1 MSPCATVAIE
11 EAPREN
17 AGRGTH
23 RARAWYPRAGLMLP
37 SIESLRCFTAAA
49 KLLNFRAAS
58 RSVALTP
65 AAFGQRIKQLEEQL
79 GTPLFHRTTRSVRL
93 TESGLALL
101 PAAERCLLAAA
112 DCVRTGSAGS
122 RSLAPMDVTIG
133 TRHELGLSWILPQL
147 DALTKAQ
154 PWLRLHLYFGSG
166 ADILMRVRSME
177 IECAVTSSRL
187 TDPKL
192 DSLRLHRE
200 DYVFVGASALL
211 EKRPLEKAKHAAE
224 HTLLDTDVG
233 LSLFR
238 YFRDAPGGGDH
249 LRFGTVVRLGTIE
262 AIRARAIAQAGIAVL
277 PEYLV
282 KKDLAAG
289 RLVRILPSV
298 ALLSD
303 WFRLIF
309 RVDDPRRSIY
319 EQIATQMSAVPLK

>member
-1 MSPCATVAIE
+1 
-11 EAPREN
+11 
-17 AGRGTH
+17 
-23 RARAWYPRAGLMLP
+23 MLP
-37 SIESLRCFTAAA
+37 SLDSLRCFTAAA

-79 GTPLFHRTTRSVRL
+79 GTPLFQRTTRSVRL

-122 RSLAPMDVTIG
+122 RSFAPTDITIG
-133 TRHELGLSWILPQL
+133 TRHELGLSWILPQF
-147 DALTKAQ
+147 DALTKSQ

-177 IECAVTSSRL
+177 IECAITSSRL

-211 EKRPLEKAKHAAE
+211 DKRPLDKAKHAAE

-233 LSLFR
+233 MSLFR

-249 LRFGTVVRLGTIE
+249 LRFGNLIRLGTIE
-262 AIRARAIAQAGIAVL
+262 AIRMRMLAQAGIAVL

-282 KKDLAAG
+282 RKDIAAG
-289 RLVRILPSV
+289 RLARILPSV
-298 ALLSD
+298 TLLSD

-309 RVDDPRRSIY
+309 RTDDPRRSIY
-319 EQIATQMSAVPLK
+319 EQMATQMSEVPLK

>member
-1 MSPCATVAIE
+1 
-11 EAPREN
+11 
-17 AGRGTH
+17 
-23 RARAWYPRAGLMLP
+23 MLP

-79 GTPLFHRTTRSVRL
+79 GAPLFQRTTRSVRL

-112 DCVRTGSAGS
+112 ACARTVASGS

-147 DALTKAQ
+147 DALTKTQ

-200 DYVFVGASALL
+200 DYVFVGAAALL
-211 EKRPLEKAKHAAE
+211 AKTPLTRTKHAAE
-224 HTLLDTDVG
+224 HTLLDTDVS

-249 LRFGTVVRLGTIE
+249 LRFGNVVRLGTIE
-262 AIRARAIAQAGIAVL
+262 AIRVRAIAQAGVAVL
-277 PEYLV
+277 PGYLV

-289 RLVRILPSV
+289 RLVTILPNV

-309 RVDDPRRSIY
+309 RIDDPRRSIY
-319 EQIATQMSAVPLK
+319 EQLAKQLSATPLR

>member
-1 MSPCATVAIE
+1 
-11 EAPREN
+11 
-17 AGRGTH
+17 
-23 RARAWYPRAGLMLP
+23 MLP
-37 SIESLRCFTAAA
+37 SIDSLRCFTAAA
-49 KLLNFRAAS
+49 KLLNFRAAA

-79 GTPLFHRTTRSVRL
+79 GAPLFQRTTRSVRL

-112 DCVRTGSAGS
+112 ECVRVGAAGS

-166 ADILMRVRSME
+166 ADILLRVRSME
-177 IECAVTSSRL
+177 IECCVTSSRL
-187 TDPKL
+187 VDPKL

-200 DYVFVGASALL
+200 DYVFVGATALL
-211 EKRPLEKAKHAAE
+211 EKKPLKRAEDAKE
-224 HTLLDTDVG
+224 HTLLDTDET

-249 LRFGTVVRLGTIE
+249 LQFAHAVRLGTIE
-262 AIRARAIAQAGIAVL
+262 AIRTRVLQHAGVAVL

-282 KKDLAAG
+282 RKDIASGKLTK
-289 RLVRILPSV
+289 ILPSV
-298 ALLSD
+298 ALVHD
-303 WFRLIF
+303 FFRLVF
-309 RVDDPRRSIY
+309 RADDPRRPIY
-319 EQIATQMSAVPLK
+319 EQIAKQMSATPLK

>member
-1 MSPCATVAIE
+1 
-11 EAPREN
+11 
-17 AGRGTH
+17 
-23 RARAWYPRAGLMLP
+23 
-37 SIESLRCFTAAA
+37 
-49 KLLNFRAAS
+49 
-58 RSVALTP
+58 
-65 AAFGQRIKQLEEQL
+65 
-79 GTPLFHRTTRSVRL
+79 
-93 TESGLALL
+93 
-101 PAAERCLLAAA
+101 
-112 DCVRTGSAGS
+112 
-122 RSLAPMDVTIG
+122 MDVTIG
-133 TRHELGLSWILPQL
+133 TRHELGVSWILPQL

-211 EKRPLEKAKHAAE
+211 EKKPLDKTKHAEA

-249 LRFGTVVRLGTIE
+249 LRFGNVMHLGTIE
-262 AIRARAIAQAGIAVL
+262 AIRLRVLAQAGIAVL

-282 KKDLAAG
+282 RKDIASG
-289 RLVRILPSV
+289 RLAKILPNV
-298 ALLSD
+298 ALISD

-309 RVDDPRRSIY
+309 RTDDPRRSIY
-319 EQIATQMSAVPLK
+319 EQMAAQMSEVPLK

>member
-1 MSPCATVAIE
+1 
-11 EAPREN
+11 
-17 AGRGTH
+17 
-23 RARAWYPRAGLMLP
+23 MLP
-37 SIESLRCFTAAA
+37 SLDSLRCFTAAA

-79 GTPLFHRTTRSVRL
+79 GSPLFHRTTRSVRL

-133 TRHELGLSWILPQL
+133 TRHELGISWILPQL
-147 DALTKAQ
+147 DALTKVQ

-166 ADILMRVRSME
+166 ADILLRVRSME

-200 DYVFVGASALL
+200 EYVFVGAAALI

-262 AIRARAIAQAGIAVL
+262 AIRARAIAQAGVAVL

-289 RLVRILPSV
+289 RLVKILPSV
-298 ALLSD
+298 PLLSD

>member
-1 MSPCATVAIE
+1 
-11 EAPREN
+11 
-17 AGRGTH
+17 
-23 RARAWYPRAGLMLP
+23 MLP
-37 SIESLRCFTAAA
+37 SIDSLRCFTAAA

-79 GTPLFHRTTRSVRL
+79 GTPLFQRTTRSVRL

-112 DCVRTGSAGS
+112 DCVRTGAAGS
-122 RSLAPMDVTIG
+122 RSLAPADITIG
-133 TRHELGLSWILPQL
+133 TRHELGLSWILPQF

-154 PWLRLHLYFGSG
+154 PWLRLHLYVGSG

-177 IECAVTSSRL
+177 IECAITSSRL

-200 DYVFVGASALL
+200 DYVFVGAAALL
-211 EKRPLEKAKHAAE
+211 EKKPLEKAKHASG

-233 LSLFR
+233 MALFR

-249 LRFGTVVRLGTIE
+249 LRFGNLVRLGTIE
-262 AIRARAIAQAGIAVL
+262 AIRVRVLAQAGLAVL

-282 KKDLAAG
+282 RKDLAAG
-289 RLVRILPSV
+289 RLARILPSV

-309 RVDDPRRSIY
+309 RADDPRRSIY
-319 EQIATQMSAVPLK
+319 EQMAKQMSEVPLK

>member
-1 MSPCATVAIE
+1 
-11 EAPREN
+11 
-17 AGRGTH
+17 
-23 RARAWYPRAGLMLP
+23 MLP
-37 SIESLRCFTAAA
+37 SIDSLRCFTAAA

-79 GTPLFHRTTRSVRL
+79 GAPLFHRTTRSVRL

-112 DCVRTGSAGS
+112 ECVRTGAAGS

-147 DALTKAQ
+147 DSFTKTQ

-200 DYVFVGASALL
+200 DYVFVGAAALL
-211 EKRPLEKAKHAAE
+211 AQKPLEKAKHAAD

-249 LRFGTVVRLGTIE
+249 LHFGSAVRLGTIE
-262 AIRARAIAQAGIAVL
+262 AIRVRVVAQAGVAVL

-289 RLVRILPSV
+289 RLVKILPGV

-319 EQIATQMSAVPLK
+319 EQMAKQMSTVPLK

>member
-1 MSPCATVAIE
+1 
-11 EAPREN
+11 
-17 AGRGTH
+17 
-23 RARAWYPRAGLMLP
+23 MLP

-49 KLLNFRAAS
+49 KLLNFRAAA
-58 RSVALTP
+58 RSVGLTP
-65 AAFGQRIKQLEEQL
+65 AAFGQRIKQLEGQL
-79 GTPLFHRTTRSVRL
+79 GTSLFQRTTRSVRL
-93 TESGLALL
+93 TEAGLALV
-101 PAAERCLLAAA
+101 PASERCLLAAA
-112 DCVRTGSAGS
+112 DCVRAGS
-122 RSLAPMDVTIG
+122 SGSQSLAPMDVTIG

-147 DALTKAQ
+147 DSLMKAQ

-187 TDPKL
+187 GDPKL

-200 DYVFVGASALL
+200 DYVFVGAASLL
-211 EKRPLEKAKHAAE
+211 ARNPLDKAKHAAS
-224 HTLLDTDVG
+224 HTLLDTDDG

-249 LRFGTVVRLGTIE
+249 LRFGGLVRLGTIE
-262 AIRARAIAQAGIAVL
+262 AIRVRAIAEAGVAVL

-282 KKDLAAG
+282 KKDLNAG
-289 RLVRILPSV
+289 RLKKILPSV

-303 WFRLIF
+303 WFRLVF

-319 EQIATQMSAVPLK
+319 EQMATKMSGVPLK

>member
-1 MSPCATVAIE
+1 
-11 EAPREN
+11 
-17 AGRGTH
+17 
-23 RARAWYPRAGLMLP
+23 MLP
-37 SIESLRCFTAAA
+37 SIDSLRCFTAAA
-49 KLLNFRAAS
+49 KLLNFRAAA

-79 GTPLFHRTTRSVRL
+79 GAPLFQRTTRSVRL

-101 PAAERCLLAAA
+101 PAAERCLLAAG
-112 DCVRTGSAGS
+112 DCVRAGS
-122 RSLAPMDVTIG
+122 GGSRALAPMDVTIG

-147 DALTKAQ
+147 DTLMKVQ
-154 PWLRLHLYFGSG
+154 PWLQLHLYFGSG

-200 DYVFVGASALL
+200 DYVFVGAAALL
-211 EKRPLEKAKHAAE
+211 EKKPLEKPKHAAA
-224 HTLLDTDVG
+224 HTLLDTDIG

-238 YFRDAPGGGDH
+238 YFRDAPSGGDN
-249 LRFGTVVRLGTIE
+249 LRFASVAHLGTIE
-262 AIRARAIAQAGIAVL
+262 AIRIRALAQAGVAVL

-282 KKDLAAG
+282 RKDLAAG
-289 RLVRILPSV
+289 RLARILPGV

-303 WFRLIF
+303 WFRLVF
-309 RVDDPRRSIY
+309 RTDDPRRSVY
-319 EQIATQMSAVPLK
+319 EQIAAQMSQVPLK

>member
-1 MSPCATVAIE
+1 
-11 EAPREN
+11 
-17 AGRGTH
+17 
-23 RARAWYPRAGLMLP
+23 MLP
-37 SIESLRCFTAAA
+37 SIDSLRCFTAAA
-49 KLLNFRAAS
+49 KLLNFRAAA

-79 GTPLFHRTTRSVRL
+79 GAPLFQRTTRSVRL

-101 PAAERCLLAAA
+101 PAAERCLLAAG
-112 DCVRTGSAGS
+112 DCVRAGAAGS

-147 DALTKAQ
+147 DGLTKLQ

-187 TDPKL
+187 TDPIL

-200 DYVFVGASALL
+200 DYVFVGATALL
-211 EKRPLEKAKHAAE
+211 DKKPLDKAKHASA

-238 YFRDAPGGGDH
+238 YFRDAPSGGDH
-249 LRFGTVVRLGTIE
+249 LRFGSVVRLGTIE
-262 AIRARAIAQAGIAVL
+262 AIRVRALAQAGVAVL

-282 KKDLAAG
+282 RKDIAAG
-289 RLVRILPSV
+289 RLARILPGV
-298 ALLSD
+298 ALLTD
-303 WFRLIF
+303 WFRLVF
-309 RVDDPRRSIY
+309 RTDDPRRSVY
-319 EQIATQMSAVPLK
+319 EQIAAQMSEVPLK

>member
-1 MSPCATVAIE
+1 
-11 EAPREN
+11 
-17 AGRGTH
+17 
-23 RARAWYPRAGLMLP
+23 MLP

-49 KLLNFRAAS
+49 KLLNFRAAA

-65 AAFGQRIKQLEEQL
+65 AAFGARIKQLEEQL
-79 GTPLFHRTTRSVRL
+79 GAPLFQRTTRSVRL

-101 PAAERCLLAAA
+101 PAAERTLLAAA
-112 DCVRTGSAGS
+112 ECVRSGSAG
-122 RSLAPMDVTIG
+122 RSLVPMDVTIG
-133 TRHELGLSWILPQL
+133 TRHELGVSWILPQL

-166 ADILMRVRSME
+166 AELLLRVRSME

-211 EKRPLEKAKHAAE
+211 DKKPLDRTKHAEE
-224 HTLLDTDVG
+224 HTLLDTDVT

-249 LRFGTVVRLGTIE
+249 LRFGNVMRLGTIE
-262 AIRARAIAQAGIAVL
+262 AIRLRVLAQAGIAVL

-282 KKDLAAG
+282 RKDIASG
-289 RLVRILPSV
+289 RLAKILPSV
-298 ALLSD
+298 SLISD

-309 RVDDPRRSIY
+309 RTDDPRRSIY
-319 EQIATQMSAVPLK
+319 EQLAAQMSEAPLR

>member
-1 MSPCATVAIE
+1 
-11 EAPREN
+11 
-17 AGRGTH
+17 
-23 RARAWYPRAGLMLP
+23 MLP

-49 KLLNFRAAS
+49 KLLNFRAAA

-65 AAFGQRIKQLEEQL
+65 AAFGQRIKQLDEQL
-79 GTPLFHRTTRSVRL
+79 GAPLFQRTTRSVRL

-101 PAAERCLLAAA
+101 PAAERTLLAAA
-112 DCVRTGSAGS
+112 ECVRSGSEG
-122 RSLAPMDVTIG
+122 RSLVPMDVTLG

-200 DYVFVGASALL
+200 DYVFVGATALL
-211 EKRPLEKAKHAAE
+211 DKKPLEKAKHAEA

-249 LRFGTVVRLGTIE
+249 LRFGNVMRLGTIE
-262 AIRARAIAQAGIAVL
+262 AIRLRVLAHAGVAVL
-277 PEYLV
+277 PEYV
-282 KKDLAAG
+282 VRKDIASG
-289 RLVRILPSV
+289 RLTKILPSV
-298 ALLSD
+298 ALISD
-303 WFRLIF
+303 WFRLVF
-309 RVDDPRRSIY
+309 RIDDPRRSIY
-319 EQIATQMSAVPLK
+319 EQMAAQMSEVPLK

>member
-1 MSPCATVAIE
+1 
-11 EAPREN
+11 
-17 AGRGTH
+17 
-23 RARAWYPRAGLMLP
+23 MLP
-37 SIESLRCFTAAA
+37 SIDSLRCFTAAA
-49 KLLNFRAAS
+49 KLLNFRAAA

-79 GTPLFHRTTRSVRL
+79 GAPLFQRTTRSVRL

-101 PAAERCLLAAA
+101 PAAERTLLAAG
-112 DCVRTGSAGS
+112 DCVRAGSAGS

-147 DALTKAQ
+147 DALTKVQ

-200 DYVFVGASALL
+200 DYVFVGAAALL
-211 EKRPLEKAKHAAE
+211 EKKPLDRAKHAAA

-238 YFRDAPGGGDH
+238 YFRDAPSGGDH
-249 LRFGTVVRLGTIE
+249 LRFGGVVHLGTIE
-262 AIRARAIAQAGIAVL
+262 AIRVRALAQAGVAVL

-282 KKDLAAG
+282 RKDIAAG
-289 RLVRILPSV
+289 RLQRILPSV

-303 WFRLIF
+303 WFRLVF
-309 RVDDPRRSIY
+309 RTDDPRRSVY
-319 EQIATQMSAVPLK
+319 EQVAAQMSEVPLK

>member
-1 MSPCATVAIE
+1 
-11 EAPREN
+11 
-17 AGRGTH
+17 
-23 RARAWYPRAGLMLP
+23 MLP
-37 SIESLRCFTAAA
+37 SIDSLRCFTAAA
-49 KLLNFRAAS
+49 KLLNFRAAA

-79 GTPLFHRTTRSVRL
+79 GAPLFQRTTRSVRL

-101 PAAERCLLAAA
+101 PAAERCLLAAG
-112 DCVRTGSAGS
+112 DCVRAGAAGS

-147 DALTKAQ
+147 DGLTKLQ

-200 DYVFVGASALL
+200 DYVFVGATALL
-211 EKRPLEKAKHAAE
+211 ARTPLDRAKHAAA
-224 HTLLDTDVG
+224 HTLLDTDEG

-238 YFRDAPGGGDH
+238 YFRDAPSGGDH
-249 LRFGTVVRLGTIE
+249 LRFASVARLGTIE
-262 AIRARAIAQAGIAVL
+262 AIRVRAIAQAGVAVL

-282 KKDLAAG
+282 RKDIAAG
-289 RLVRILPSV
+289 RLARILPGV

-303 WFRLIF
+303 WFRLVF
-309 RVDDPRRSIY
+309 RADDPRRSVY
-319 EQIATQMSAVPLK
+319 EQMAAQMSEVPLK

>member
-1 MSPCATVAIE
+1 
-11 EAPREN
+11 
-17 AGRGTH
+17 
-23 RARAWYPRAGLMLP
+23 MLP

-49 KLLNFRAAS
+49 KLLNFRAAA

-65 AAFGQRIKQLEEQL
+65 AAFGARIKQLEEQL
-79 GTPLFHRTTRSVRL
+79 GAPLFQRTTRSVRL

-101 PAAERCLLAAA
+101 PAAERTLLAAA
-112 DCVRTGSAGS
+112 ECVRSGSAG
-122 RSLAPMDVTIG
+122 RSLAPTDVTIG
-133 TRHELGLSWILPQL
+133 TRHELGVSWILPQL

-211 EKRPLEKAKHAAE
+211 ENKPLEKTKHAE
-224 HTLLDTDVG
+224 QHTLLDTDVT

-249 LRFGTVVRLGTIE
+249 LRFGNVMRLGTIE
-262 AIRARAIAQAGIAVL
+262 AIRLRVLAQGGIAIL

-282 KKDLAAG
+282 RKDIASG
-289 RLVRILPSV
+289 RLARILPNV
-298 ALLSD
+298 ALISD

-309 RVDDPRRSIY
+309 RTDDPRRSIY
-319 EQIATQMSAVPLK
+319 EHIAAQMSEVPLR